1 MELAH
6 GRAGQTE
13 SGKTI
18 KVVLAPF
25 IPRRPTIAYTRL
37 AFAAL
42 RRAGDAHTLVTLRW
56 IASDI
61 TKGESTNQPQ
71 S

>member
-1 MELAH
+1 MGLAH

-42 RRAGDAHTLVTLRW
+42 RRAGDAQVLLSYRVMTTDEVSHW
-56 IASDI
+56 
-61 TKGESTNQPQ
+61 
-71 S
+71 

>member
-1 MELAH
+1 MVLAH

-25 IPRRPTIAYTRL
+25 IPRRPTMAYTRL

-42 RRAGDAHTLVTLRW
+42 RRTGDAQVLLSYRVMTTDEVSHW
-56 IASDI
+56 
-61 TKGESTNQPQ
+61 
-71 S
+71 